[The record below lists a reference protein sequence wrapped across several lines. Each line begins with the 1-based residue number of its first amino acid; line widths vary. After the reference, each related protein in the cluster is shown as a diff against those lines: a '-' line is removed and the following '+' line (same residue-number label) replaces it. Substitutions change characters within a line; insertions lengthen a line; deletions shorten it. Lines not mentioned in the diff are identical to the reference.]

1 MAATFPRCR
10 ALGRYP
16 PEGKTVID
24 PQLMPLARAWR
35 FSCCIKRSPAI
46 DQVASWLSF
55 IFRTLRIPR
64 KHSSNDELIGDLQRS
79 LNIIPGGHLT
89 SFAHRP
95 VWPPIMRGATRADAF
110 WRYRR
115 KWKQQANGAP
125 PFGACDF
132 GCGTELN
139 LRHDL
144 RSMSLLQVRVLPGRL
159 LAHGCSCPC
168 RYLVLYNVANEAA

>member
-1 MAATFPRCR
+1 MAATSPRCR

-89 SFAHRP
+89 SFGTVRCGRQSCGGQHALTHFGVIAGNGNSRP
-95 VWPPIMRGATRADAF
+95 TV
-110 WRYRR
+110 
-115 KWKQQANGAP
+115 
-125 PFGACDF
+125 
-132 GCGTELN
+132 
-139 LRHDL
+139 RHL
-144 RSMSLLQVRVLPGRL
+144 SEHAISVAGRS
-159 LAHGCSCPC
+159 
-168 RYLVLYNVANEAA
+168 